1 MDLKVL
7 VVDDD
12 EIFLLLHDCN
22 VTDSGLAPSTLGFEE
37 ATKALEYLDAEHN
50 ADDYYL
56 ILLDINMPV
65 MNGWQFL
72 DAVEQRPYS
81 DQIFVI
87 IVTSS
92 IDYEDRIKAQG
103 YSHVIDYIEKPL
115 NIETCE
121 RIRQISLIND
131 IINS

>member
-1 MDLKVL
+1 
-7 VVDDD
+7 
-12 EIFLLLHDCN
+12 
-22 VTDSGLAPSTLGFEE
+22 
-37 ATKALEYLDAEHN
+37 
-50 ADDYYL
+50 
-56 ILLDINMPV
+56 MPV